1 MIVYLYQIDDI
12 LRQYL
17 LSMLLLEVSDSCEM
31 GVPGTFW
38 VNSGINLVSMLT
50 ILVVFLFLADF
61 VSMFSILAHTGSF
74 RYEGG
79 HWRALG

>member
-1 MIVYLYQIDDI
+1 MIVYLYPTDDI
-12 LRQYL
+12 LGQYL
-17 LSMLLLEVSDSCEM
+17 VSLLLLEVSDSCEM

-61 VSMFSILAHTGSF
+61 VSIFCILAHTGRI
-74 RYEGG
+74 RYEGS
-79 HWRALG
+79 HCRALG